1 MNDDVVFLFDVDNTL
16 LDNDRFQ
23 SELRAHLSAS
33 YGDAARDRYW
43 AHFEQLWSELG
54 YADYIG
60 AVERY
65 RLDAPH
71 DTAILRLGGW
81 ILDYPFADLLYPG
94 AIESARHAGRLGR
107 TVILSDGD
115 AVFQPRKVDRAGLW
129 KEFDGNV
136 LIYVH
141 KQIELAAI
149 ERAYPAERYV
159 LIDDKIAILD
169 AVKQGWGER
178 VTTVFPRQGHYAFD
192 PALLAKHPAADV
204 TIASIAELITS
215 DQLKVKLS

>member
-23 SELRAHLSAS
+23 SELRAHLSAA

-43 AHFEQLWSELG
+43 SHFEQLWSELG

-71 DTAILRLGGW
+71 DTAVLLLGGW

-94 AIESARHAGRLGR
+94 AIEAARHAGKLGR

-115 AVFQPRKVDRAGLW
+115 AVFQPRKIDRAGLW

-141 KQIELAAI
+141 KQMELPAI

-169 AVKQGWGER
+169 VVKQGWGQK
-178 VTTVFPRQGHYAFD
+178 VTTIFPKQGHYAFD
-192 PALLAKHPAADV
+192 PALLAKHPAADITV
-204 TIASIAELITS
+204 GGIAELMTN
-215 DQLKVKLS
+215 DQLKLKLS

>member
-23 SELRAHLSAS
+23 SELRAHLSAAH
-33 YGDAARDRYW
+33 GDAARDRYW
-43 AHFEQLWSELG
+43 DHFEQLWSELG

-60 AVERY
+60 AAERY
-65 RLDAPH
+65 RLDDPH

-81 ILDYPFADLLYPG
+81 ILDYPFAELLYPG
-94 AIESARHAGRLGR
+94 ALEAARYAGQSGR

-115 AVFQPRKVDRAGLW
+115 AVFQPRKIERAGLW

-141 KQIELAAI
+141 KQLELAAI

-169 AVKQGWGER
+169 AVKQGWGKR
-178 VTTVFPRQGHYAFD
+178 VTTVFPKQGHYAFD
-192 PALLAKHPAADV
+192 PALLAKHLAADI
-204 TIASIAELITS
+204 TIGSIAELMTS
-215 DQLKVKLS
+215 NQLKVKLS